1 MSKKI
6 FLIAVLVISLVLIG
20 LMMLV
25 ADVRM
30 NSILDDFSTEEKKL
44 EDIIDESSNE
54 KINRKQ
60 LEATKKKYPV
70 VIQQFQTVSEELL
83 QYTQS
88 LKEDFKVGDSF
99 EEMEAKKNEIFF
111 IKNTDEYSEKGTEFI
126 AKIEAY
132 EAILATVYLEFPKTK
147 TETTLRT
154 KNRGE
159 DWLIYNFKDFPTIAV
174 YAKLV
179 NIEEVIKRKQ
189 KEIVEYML
197 SK

>member
-30 NSILDDFSTEEKKL
+30 NSILDGFSTEEQKL
-44 EDIIDESSNE
+44 EDIIDEPSNE
-54 KINRKQ
+54 KVDREQ
-60 LEATKKKYPV
+60 LKTTEEKYPV

-83 QYTQS
+83 QYIQN

-126 AKIEAY
+126 TKIEAY
-132 EAILATVYLEFPKTK
+132 EAILATIYLEFPKTK

-154 KNRGE
+154 RNRGE
-159 DWLIYNFKDFPTIAV
+159 DWLVYNFKDFPTIAV

-179 NIEEVIKRKQ
+179 NIEEAIKRKQ
-189 KEIVEYML
+189 KEIIE
-197 SK
+197 

>member
-30 NSILDDFSTEEKKL
+30 NSILDGFSTEEKKL
-44 EDIIDESSNE
+44 EDIIDEPSNE
-54 KINRKQ
+54 KVDREQ
-60 LEATKKKYPV
+60 LKTTEEKYPV

-83 QYTQS
+83 QYIQN

-126 AKIEAY
+126 TKIEAY
-132 EAILATVYLEFPKTK
+132 EAILATIYLEFPKTK

-154 KNRGE
+154 RNRGE
-159 DWLIYNFKDFPTIAV
+159 DWLVYNFKDFPTIAV

-179 NIEEVIKRKQ
+179 NIEEAIKRKQ
-189 KEIVEYML
+189 KEIIE
-197 SK
+197 